1 MGFRGRWGG
10 EGSGGFWAGLRE
22 WGAHGARVADT
33 LEMEED
39 IGKTHVAQRRRPAR
53 SMKELG
59 VGNAANGA
67 RKAPG
72 QGVAQSGSESI
83 ICALHACKV
92 TSPET
97 ASATH

>member
-1 MGFRGRWGG
+1 M
-10 EGSGGFWAGLRE
+10 
-22 WGAHGARVADT
+22 ADT

-39 IGKTHVAQRRRPAR
+39 IGKTHVAQRRRPAGP
-53 SMKELG
+53 MKELG
-59 VGNAANGA
+59 VGNAGNGA

-97 ASATH
+97 ASATRRM

>member
-1 MGFRGRWGG
+1 MWVFQGRWSG
-10 EGSGGFWAGLRE
+10 EGSGGFWAGLKE
-22 WGAHGARVADT
+22 WGAHGAHVANT

-39 IGKTHVAQRRRPAR
+39 IGKTHVAQRRPAR
-53 SMKELG
+53 PMKELG
-59 VGNAANGA
+59 VGNTGNGA
-67 RKAPG
+67 RKAPE